1 MRAAAPDE
9 PRAAPRRSRRRSDP
23 DLADVLA
30 AQRDRAAFGVL
41 YRRYL
46 DRVYGYCFH
55 LLGDHHDAEDVTE
68 RTFVAALAA
77 LDGYRDTGATFR
89 AWLFRIA
96 HNQLAN
102 ALRTRSRHAVDVA
115 RCGSPIRR
123 SIADPAVEVGRADD
137 TTASAPRHRASSRE
151 DRRQVIV
158 LRFVDGLTAR
168 EIGAVLERSEGAVR
182 VLQHRA
188 LRELA
193 PPARG
198 LSDSGHGCNVPG
210 SAVLAGA

>member
-1 MRAAAPDE
+1 MRARE
-9 PRAAPRRSRRRSDP
+9 LSGRAHGTDP

-30 AQRDRAAFGVL
+30 AQRDRAAFGTL

-46 DRVYGYCFH
+46 DRVYGYCFY
-55 LLGDHHDAEDVTE
+55 LLGDHHDAEDATE
-68 RTFVAALAA
+68 RTFLAA
-77 LDGYRDTGATFR
+77 LGAIERYRDEGATFR

-102 ALRTRSRHAVDVA
+102 ALRSRQRQRTSSLDMVDEPMVA
-115 RCGSPIRR
+115 PDPSRGLTTVEEARR
-123 SIADPAVEVGRADD
+123 VRA
-137 TTASAPRHRASSRE
+137 ALARLSE

-158 LRFVDGLTAR
+158 LRFVDELSTA
-168 EIGAVLERSEGAVR
+168 EIADVLGRSRGAVR

-193 PPARG
+193 TALGHAR
-198 LSDSGHGCNVPG
+198 D
-210 SAVLAGA
+210 